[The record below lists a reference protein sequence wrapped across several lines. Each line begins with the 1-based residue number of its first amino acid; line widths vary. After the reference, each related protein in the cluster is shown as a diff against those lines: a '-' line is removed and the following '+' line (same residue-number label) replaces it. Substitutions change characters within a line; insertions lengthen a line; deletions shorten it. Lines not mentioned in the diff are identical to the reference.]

1 MLPTAELHV
10 HIEGT
15 LEPELL
21 VKLARRNGIALPSTD
36 PDELRAEYQFTSL
49 QSFLDLYYRNVTV
62 LRTEA
67 DFHELAAAYL
77 ARAASAGVRRAEI
90 FFDLQQHLSRG
101 VPVEVVFAGLSS
113 ALAEGRAAHDMSAD
127 LIMCF
132 LRDRGAEEA
141 VQTLRAALPYRQHF
155 IGVGL
160 VSTEIGYP
168 PELFR
173 DVFGAAA
180 AEGLHRVAHA
190 GKKPARIMC
199 GRRST
204 CSEPSASTMGSMEDA
219 SLIRRLRRRRHRGA
233 APGRPRRG
241 GSRSGLR
248 VAGARPARRGTHR
261 PRDPVHGG
269 RQPDPPVA

>member
-21 VKLARRNGIALPSTD
+21 VRLARRNGIALPSTD

-49 QSFLDLYYRNVTV
+49 QSFLDLYYRNVAV

-67 DFHELAAAYL
+67 DFRELAAAYL
-77 ARAASAGVRRAEI
+77 ARAAGAGVRRAEI

-101 VPVEVVFAGLSS
+101 VPPEVVFGGLSS

-132 LRDRGAEEA
+132 LRDRGPEEA
-141 VQTLRAALPYRQHF
+141 MQTLRAALPYRQHF

-168 PELFR
+168 PSSSATSSPPPPPKGCTGSPTPAR
-173 DVFGAAA
+173 
-180 AEGLHRVAHA
+180 
-190 GKKPARIMC
+190 KPARITC

-204 CSEPSASTMGSMEDA
+204 CSGPSASTMGSGPWRTRA
-219 SLIRRLRRRRHRGA
+219 
-233 APGRPRRG
+233 
-241 GSRSGLR
+241 
-248 VAGARPARRGTHR
+248 
-261 PRDPVHGG
+261 
-269 RQPDPPVA
+269 